1 MSPDKWTI
9 KHLYHY
15 YAGRKAA
22 TEKFYKE
29 GIFSYSQRE
38 EVDKTT
44 DEEYIQAMRLIFT
57 RKELSYGMVL
67 PVAEF
72 AEEWNDGSFNECDGI
87 GYFLDWDGNEL
98 GPINNFRKVPEG
110 TRFVAWYNK

>member
-1 MSPDKWTI
+1 MMPNEWTI

-15 YAGRKAA
+15 YAGRKAV
-22 TEKFYKE
+22 TENYYHG
-29 GIFSYSQRE
+29 GIFSYSQYDQVR
-38 EVDKTT
+38 KTI
-44 DEEYIQAMRLIFT
+44 DEEYVQAMRLIFT

-72 AEEWNDGSFNECDGI
+72 AEQWNDGSFCDYDGV
-87 GYFLDWDGNEL
+87 GYFLDWEGNEL
-98 GPINNFRKVPEG
+98 DTLHNFEKVPEG

>member
-1 MSPDKWTI
+1 MNPDEWTI
-9 KHLYHY
+9 KYLYRY

-44 DEEYIQAMRLIFT
+44 DEEYIQAMRLVFSN
-57 RKELSYGMVL
+57 KHLAYGMVL

-72 AEEWNDGSFNECDGI
+72 AEEWNDGSFCDYDGV
-87 GYFLDWDGNEL
+87 GYFLDWEGNEL
-98 GPINNFRKVPEG
+98 DTLHNFEKVPEG